1 MSNLDKAKDFFKDDI
16 FSTQTTG
23 IEIIEVGDKYAKCF
37 LKIDE
42 RHLNATNRVMGGAIF
57 TLADFTYAVASNFNQ
72 IPNVTRTT
80 EISFLGQPAGN
91 SLISESKLIKDGQT
105 TCTYEISIKDE
116 FGTPV
121 AIAISNG
128 VKLDK

>member
-1 MSNLDKAKDFFKDDI
+1 MNNLDKAKNFFKDDV

-23 IEIIEVGDKYAKCF
+23 IEIIEVGNKYAKCF

-72 IPNVTRTT
+72 SPNVTNTT

-121 AIAISNG
+121 ALAIFNG